1 MFRIKICGIT
11 TLEDAHHAAGAGA
24 DAIGINFY
32 GGSVRAV
39 MLDQARAIAEAA
51 PKDVARVGVFVNAG
65 AEEVRKTAECL
76 NLDYVQLHGDESPSI
91 VDELA
96 GFRVIRAYRLGDA
109 GWQPLVAYLDE
120 CRRLGAMP
128 AAILVD
134 ACRDGAYGG
143 TGQTVDW
150 PLARRF
156 HALGL
161 DIPLILAGGL
171 VADNVAQAVAA
182 VSPAAVDTASGVES
196 SLGRKDPER
205 VTAFVAAARAA
216 LLGRDL

>member
-1 MFRIKICGIT
+1 MFHVKICGIT
-11 TLEDAHHAAGAGA
+11 NVADAHHAAGAGA

-39 MLDQARAIAEAA
+39 SVDQGRTIAEAT

-128 AAILVD
+128 SAIMVD
-134 ACRDGAYGG
+134 ACREGAYGG
-143 TGQTVDW
+143 TGHTVDW
-150 PLARRF
+150 PLARQF
-156 HALGL
+156 HELQLGM
-161 DIPLILAGGL
+161 PLILAGGL
-171 VADNVAQAVAA
+171 VAENVAEAIAA

-196 SLGRKDPER
+196 SPGRKDPER

-216 LLGRDL
+216 L